1 MERREEKGGGTG
13 CCERGIEQAR
23 TSSSMDDM
31 NAGPHDQLIAQMCI
45 CPTIWA

>member
-1 MERREEKGGGTG
+1 MPSVAKDLDYGMERREEKGGGTG

-31 NAGPHDQLIAQMCI
+31 NAGPHD
-45 CPTIWA
+45 